1 MGIKRELIEWFRG
14 VLRSVPGKTG
24 CKLRNGLYGPQSKDG
39 CRVLSRVAIYYPER
53 IYLGRNLGISGYT
66 QVNAVSE
73 VTVGNDTF
81 MIHGG
86 SSFNTIFC

>member
-14 VLRSVPGKTG
+14 VLRNVPGETG
-24 CKLRNGLYGPQSKDG
+24 CKLRNSLYGPQSKDG
-39 CRVLSRVAIYYPER
+39 CRVLSRVVIYYPER

-66 QVNAVSE
+66 QSNAVSE

-86 SSFNTIFC
+86 VFV